1 MSTRKRKSGS
11 QSNSPTSSNGGDP
24 SIEKSVASG
33 FVRPSGFDPRP
44 DLVGIG
50 GPILGSQIV
59 EQAGGPSFSTNA
71 DDPSLL
77 TTDIRDG
84 AGSVLD
90 HDSKIRIVKGRTK
103 IAKMPYIVNLEI
115 SKWHNAARLY
125 AAAGVPVIPLAQVM
139 KWNELT
145 KMELPYYFPRVCDN
159 PSTDLAQIDTWWSEN
174 PQYWIGTKPIDGANL
189 YLLQYADTCNFT
201 VPETLKCWN
210 GHLPVWWAPLFTSAG
225 YSGPIDAA
233 FDFSDFNKLDF
244 AVLSVNGP
252 FVPIAPLPDWVEDHY
267 YGRDLI
273 EAGLD
278 TPKQVAA
285 AIEFLKCEEPETSHN
300 PSRAEKARWAEEH
313 PGETYTPSYFST
325 QCTASMVLC
334 GISESKCLRLLDA
347 HWNTR
352 NDPPL
357 SKAVLREQIHKV
369 MTNHPDV
376 KPENRAESWRDLRW
390 RSLPE
395 VAAATDPLDLDAFDA
410 VPPKWFLGQVLGDQI
425 RAMLYAPTGRGK
437 TTFCLALASHVA
449 AGRDFL
455 HWRVSEP
462 KRVLYVDGEMPL
474 AMMKQRHKETL
485 TRLGVAKLPE
495 LVVVSHAMLP
505 GGLLPLDTDEGQRV
519 IDNIIET
526 RGPFDLVIFDNVNA
540 LLAGRM
546 VDEQAWARVKPWA
559 VDLTDR
565 KIGQL
570 WVHHSSNHDTRHF
583 FGTDT
588 LGWQMDAI
596 IQLATVPH
604 PDADLAFAVKF
615 EKARWRD
622 RDNRGDFDTAQ
633 VQLTA
638 RGWHTSAGA
647 KPTADRVALIEAAL
661 AAAGAVDWESGIAVG
676 TLAKLLAGG
685 DEDAVADELTRLHN
699 NAKEKRYSHLW
710 CQQQGDARRERRWFF
725 SSTNE

>member
-1 MSTRKRKSGS
+1 M
-11 QSNSPTSSNGGDP
+11 
-24 SIEKSVASG
+24 
-33 FVRPSGFDPRP
+33 P
-44 DLVGIG
+44 D
-50 GPILGSQIV
+50 
-59 EQAGGPSFSTNA
+59 
-71 DDPSLL
+71 
-77 TTDIRDG
+77 
-84 AGSVLD
+84 
-90 HDSKIRIVKGRTK
+90 
-103 IAKMPYIVNLEI
+103 IVNSEI
-115 SKWHNAARLY
+115 SNAHKAARRY
-125 AAAGVPVIPLAQVM
+125 AAAGVPVLPLARARQISQGVLQTIIF
-139 KWNELT
+139 E
-145 KMELPYYFPRVCDN
+145 PREGDQ
-159 PSTDLAQIDTWWSEN
+159 PTTDLAQIDAWWSEN
-174 PQYWIGTKPIDGANL
+174 PRYRIGTKVADDANL
-189 YLLQYADTCNFT
+189 YLLNYADKCNFPFAET
-201 VPETLKCWN
+201 PECSN
-210 GHLPVWWAPLFTSAG
+210 GHWPVSWHPLFISAG
-225 YSGPIDAA
+225 YSGPIDAV
-233 FDFSDFNKLDF
+233 FDFSDFIKLEF
-244 AVLSVNGP
+244 GELSVDGP

-273 EAGLD
+273 KAGLD
-278 TPKQVAA
+278 TPEQITN
-285 AIEFLKCEEPETSHN
+285 AIEDMKGIEQETSHN
-300 PSRAEKARWAEEH
+300 PSRDEKAKWVEEH
-313 PGETYTPSYFST
+313 PGETYMPNYFMT
-325 QCTASMVLC
+325 HLMACMVLGC

-347 HWNTR
+347 HWNVR

-357 SKAVLREQIHKV
+357 SKAVLREQIRKI

-376 KPENRAESWRDLRW
+376 EPENRADSRRELRW

-395 VAAATDPLDLDAFDA
+395 VTADPFDLDATD
-410 VPPKWFLGQVLGDQI
+410 VVTPKWFLGQVLGDQI

-474 AMMKQRHKETL
+474 AMMRQRHKETL
-485 TRLGVAKLPE
+485 TRLGLTKVPG

-505 GGLLPLDTDEGQRV
+505 GGLPPLDTDEGQRV
-519 IDNIIET
+519 IEHIIET
-526 RGPFDLVIFDNVNA
+526 RGPFDLAIFDNVNA

-559 VDLTDR
+559 IELTDNG
-565 KIGQL
+565 IGQL

-647 KPTADRVALIEAAL
+647 KPTADRVALIEATL
-661 AAAGAVDWESGIAVG
+661 AGAGAVDWASGVAVG

-710 CQQQGDARRERRWFF
+710 CQQQGDTRRRWFF